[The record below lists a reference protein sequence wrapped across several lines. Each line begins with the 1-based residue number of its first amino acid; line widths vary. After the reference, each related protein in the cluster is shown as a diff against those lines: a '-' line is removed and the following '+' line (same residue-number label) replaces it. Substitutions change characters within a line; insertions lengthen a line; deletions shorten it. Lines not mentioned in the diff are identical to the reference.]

1 VEAAGLTVNHPDPIK
16 VGAKVAGHQ
25 VLAELGH
32 GAASAIYLV
41 QDPKKKQIWAMKHIQ
56 KRDAKDQRFLDQA
69 QREYEVGSRMDHP
82 AIRRIVK
89 KLKSRTLFSVRE
101 MYLLMEYVDGVSLE
115 NHRPEKLERAV
126 EIFRMVAEG
135 LAHMHAAGYVHA
147 DMKPNNIVVTD
158 SGDVKVID
166 LGQSCASGTVKERI
180 QGTPDYIAPE
190 QVHRRAITPK
200 TDIYNLGATMYWTLT
215 GKHIPTA
222 MPKGDSLVSSLDDSM
237 IEKPKPVQE
246 LNPKVPDRL
255 AELIHQCV
263 EVSPEYRPGTM
274 QEVADTLDLVRAKLL
289 ADQRR
294 ASGETIQDDD
304 DETADGQAAQAG

>member
-1 VEAAGLTVNHPDPIK
+1 MNHPDPIK
-16 VGAKVAGHQ
+16 VGSKVAGHQ

-32 GAASAIYLV
+32 GAASTIYLV
-41 QDPKKKQIWAMKHIQ
+41 QDPKKKQIWALKHIQ
-56 KRDAKDQRFLDQA
+56 KRDGKDQRFLDQA
-69 QREYEVGSRMDHP
+69 EREYEVGSKVDHP
-82 AIRRIVK
+82 SIRKIVK
-89 KLKSRTLFSVRE
+89 RLKARQFFTVRE
-101 MYLLMEYVDGVSLE
+101 LYLLMEYVDGISLE
-115 NHRPEKLERAV
+115 SHRPETTAEALEV
-126 EIFRMVAEG
+126 FRRVAEG
-135 LAHMHAAGYVHA
+135 LAYMHAAGYVHA
-147 DMKPNNIVVTD
+147 DMKPNNIVMTE

-166 LGQSCASGTVKERI
+166 LGQSCPSGTVKERI

-237 IEKPKPVQE
+237 IEKPTPIRE
-246 LNPKVPDRL
+246 LNPDVPERL
-255 AELIHQCV
+255 EELILQCV
-263 EVSPEYRPGTM
+263 EVNPAHRPGTM
-274 QEVADTLDLVRAKLL
+274 QEVADALDLVRAKML

-294 ASGETIQDDD
+294 ASGELIRDDD